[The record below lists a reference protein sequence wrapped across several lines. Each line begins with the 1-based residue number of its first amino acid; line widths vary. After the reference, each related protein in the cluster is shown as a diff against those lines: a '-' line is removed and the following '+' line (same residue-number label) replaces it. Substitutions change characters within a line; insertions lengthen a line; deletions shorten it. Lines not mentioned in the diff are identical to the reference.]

1 MITFMLENYM
11 FYYIIGI
18 VAAFGI
24 ISKLITYA
32 SLKKM
37 VKASSDMGK
46 SEHTFMKMVRQKFEH
61 ACMVSDKVQN
71 VGAFVDKYL
80 YECRILRLRLHSWR
94 QLEKIALWLC
104 VLLGALG
111 AGLEFA
117 YYGMNETVFRYGV
130 WGAATAIVQF
140 LLHVAQ
146 DEKYQLN
153 AAKTYMV
160 DFLEN
165 VYSRRYEKIYLQ
177 KQESVATSAVTATAA
192 AETVAAS
199 AKTSA
204 AAEKTPSATEKT
216 PAASAKTP
224 AASVKTTA
232 TVAKAP
238 AEVTHNKMEKEVEKE
253 AEGIKE
259 QPEEEYPQAEAIR
272 EILEEFLA

>member
-11 FYYIIGI
+11 FYYIIGV

-104 VLLGALG
+104 ALLGVLG
-111 AGLEFA
+111 ASLELA
-117 YYGMNETVFRYGV
+117 YYGMNETVLRYGV

-165 VYSRRYEKIYLQ
+165 VYARRYEKIYLQ
-177 KQESVATSAVTATAA
+177 KQESSVTPVVTANEAA
-192 AETVAAS
+192 AKTPAVS
-199 AKTSA
+199 AKTPALSA
-204 AAEKTPSATEKT
+204 KTPV
-216 PAASAKTP
+216 ASAKTP
-224 AASVKTTA
+224 VTAAKT
-232 TVAKAP
+232 P
-238 AEVTHNKMEKEVEKE
+238 AEVTDKKAKKEVEIE

-259 QPEEEYPQAEAIR
+259 QPEEVYPQAEAIR

>member
-1 MITFMLENYM
+1 MITFMLKNYM
-11 FYYIIGI
+11 FYYIIGV

-117 YYGMNETVFRYGV
+117 YYGMNETVLRYGV
-130 WGAATAIVQF
+130 WGSATAIVQF

-165 VYSRRYEKIYLQ
+165 VYARRYEKIYLQ
-177 KQESVATSAVTATAA
+177 KQETLAMPAVTATAA

-204 AAEKTPSATEKT
+204 ATEK
-216 PAASAKTP
+216 PAAAAKTP
-224 AASVKTTA
+224 AASVKKTA
-232 TVAKAP
+232 TATKDP
-238 AEVTHNKMEKEVEKE
+238 AEVTHKKVEKEVKKE